1 MIASFMIVHSCVSLA
16 AIPLFLFLP
25 VCDWLGIVL
34 SLLAYTRSLL
44 LLILLLLLFC
54 NCCFFVSSFSSSSSF
69 LRSVCLSLSF
79 SRALSLFFFFCFS
92 RSLSPSLHLN
102 RHRLSVCV
110 CVCVC
115 RRAEISFFHSCYHCC
130 FYYCDKQREEEE
142 ESCSFCRVYATHITS
157 VRMLIDSLSFIEIII
172 IIN

>member
-1 MIASFMIVHSCVSLA
+1 MVEFFIYCFFSFAFHLTILCTLMIASFMIVHSCVSLA

-110 CVCVC
+110 CVCVSSS
-115 RRAEISFFHSCYHCC
+115 RN
-130 FYYCDKQREEEE
+130 K
-142 ESCSFCRVYATHITS
+142 
-157 VRMLIDSLSFIEIII
+157 LLP
-172 IIN
+172 